1 MLLASAAA
9 ACYVCKSNAATSAA
23 SAANSVTAINNLG
36 YYLNWGL
43 ITDAVGTTSDY
54 GALV

>member
-1 MLLASAAA
+1 MLLPLPLLHATSAT
-9 ACYVCKSNAATSAA
+9 NAATSAA